1 MYAVQTYIMHQQLR
15 GIYIYCV
22 TEMRLLVLH
31 ETSRH
36 LLTKDGWY
44 ESRGV
49 FIIEKLQML
58 TIDCILQLHL
68 FIMPQNV
75 TKLAFANLKSLYS
88 SFLCSVTMHI
98 MKSNIKK

>member
-1 MYAVQTYIMHQQLR
+1 MNAVHPYIMHQQLR

-31 ETSRH
+31 EISRH
-36 LLTKDGWY
+36 LQTEDGWY

-58 TIDCILQLHL
+58 TIECNLQLHFL
-68 FIMPQNV
+68 LCLK
-75 TKLAFANLKSLYS
+75 TKV
-88 SFLCSVTMHI
+88 SFCQLEFSTFLTFYALQQCM
-98 MKSNIKK
+98 